1 MKHILFL
8 IFTMLSVNVFAAS
21 DDENISVRQAGDQ
34 YIVNYYN
41 YNASVTDYFDKAGL
55 QGGGYTWVA
64 LVTAA
69 IKTEAP
75 ELLAQIE
82 FSPEGGTFIAYSA
95 SETVANKIKTVL
107 EKLSADLG
115 YRGKQVKKATDGGYI
130 E

>member
-8 IFTMLSVNVFAAS
+8 IFTMLSVNLFAAS
-21 DDENISVRQAGDQ
+21 GDENISVRQAGDQ

-41 YNASVTDYFDKAGL
+41 YNANVTDYFNKAGL

-69 IKTEAP
+69 VKTEAP
-75 ELLAQIE
+75 ELLGKIE
-82 FSPEGGTFIAYSA
+82 FSPEGGTFIAYCA

-107 EKLSADLG
+107 KKLSANLG
-115 YRGKQVKKATDGGYI
+115 YREKQIKTATAGGYI